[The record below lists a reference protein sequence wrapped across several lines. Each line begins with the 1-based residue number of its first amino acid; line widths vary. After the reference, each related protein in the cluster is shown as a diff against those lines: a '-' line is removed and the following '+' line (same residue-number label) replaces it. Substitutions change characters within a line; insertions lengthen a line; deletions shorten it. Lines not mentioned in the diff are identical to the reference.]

1 MNGAITTSATTE
13 DEMIAESVKS
23 IVKSSFIVCHLV
35 SVEQKSQVG
44 HGSLSIAQR
53 CVEIYDEQSSKK
65 CLMAPKRTI
74 NVRILSSRVN

>member
-35 SVEQKSQVG
+35 SV
-44 HGSLSIAQR
+44 
-53 CVEIYDEQSSKK
+53 VEIYDEQSSKK
-65 CLMAPKRTI
+65 CLTAPKRTI